1 MSWEP
6 VYQRSLDDLLKS
18 ERARRE
24 SIEQDRD
31 ALVELLTRLAQA
43 HNGQRLEDLR
53 RLNPGTPKHWSAQ
66 EWENFFSMPAQ
77 PKLVIAWGQSD
88 GNTGHSTNGSNG
100 KNGHGDTQALRQ
112 IQQELGSLRT
122 QLEHLQPVSVI
133 DQKPTTK
140 DRPNTEN
147 QHTDRKPMTTAK
159 KPPASV
165 STVSEPPSEA
175 ILAEFKPPDV
185 PYKYKGLLSQ
195 HGLTSLRWRRGSM
208 LLYLIATRGMN
219 SHLEIDALVSKK
231 EDLSPRTNSTRKP
244 MDNLASAGLAIV
256 ETLRMETDGF
266 RTSIKMLRLTDEGRE
281 LCRALDWLVIESDW
295 DRLIRLHQGKDQ
307 QRHTLAVMYF
317 ALLARIR
324 GWSTQIVP
332 DAEGKADPDV
342 LIVKGKERHYVEV
355 ELGSRGNEKQTAK
368 WKNLAGLQG
377 GRVAICAPDVKVR
390 ERLVKDCQLAKIG
403 GVATD
408 LATLVAKRYYDSQ
421 NEPLWLKEW

>member
-1 MSWEP
+1 
-6 VYQRSLDDLLKS
+6 
-18 ERARRE
+18 
-24 SIEQDRD
+24 
-31 ALVELLTRLAQA
+31 
-43 HNGQRLEDLR
+43 
-53 RLNPGTPKHWSAQ
+53 
-66 EWENFFSMPAQ
+66 
-77 PKLVIAWGQSD
+77 
-88 GNTGHSTNGSNG
+88 
-100 KNGHGDTQALRQ
+100 
-112 IQQELGSLRT
+112 
-122 QLEHLQPVSVI
+122 
-133 DQKPTTK
+133 
-140 DRPNTEN
+140 
-147 QHTDRKPMTTAK
+147 
-159 KPPASV
+159 
-165 STVSEPPSEA
+165 
-175 ILAEFKPPDV
+175 
-185 PYKYKGLLSQ
+185 
-195 HGLTSLRWRRGSM
+195 
-208 LLYLIATRGMN
+208 
-219 SHLEIDALVSKK
+219 
-231 EDLSPRTNSTRKP
+231 